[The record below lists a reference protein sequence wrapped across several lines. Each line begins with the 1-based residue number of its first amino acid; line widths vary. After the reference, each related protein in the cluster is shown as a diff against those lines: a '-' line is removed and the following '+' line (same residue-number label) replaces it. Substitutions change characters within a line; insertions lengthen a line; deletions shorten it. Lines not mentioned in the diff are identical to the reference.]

1 MHTPALW
8 EPQFING
15 RFVGVTENTD
25 MNIDEN
31 RLSLNL
37 LVKSGESLLTIPS
50 KTAIFAL
57 RHFQTH
63 LL

>member
-31 RLSLNL
+31 RLSLNP
-37 LVKSGESLLTIPS
+37 LVYHNFGQVNMVID
-50 KTAIFAL
+50 
-57 RHFQTH
+57 
-63 LL
+63 